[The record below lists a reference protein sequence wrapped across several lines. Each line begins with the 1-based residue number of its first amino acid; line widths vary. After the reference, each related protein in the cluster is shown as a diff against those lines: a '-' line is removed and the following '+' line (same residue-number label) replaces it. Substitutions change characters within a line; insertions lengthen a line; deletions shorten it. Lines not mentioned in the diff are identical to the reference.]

1 MNTYTKDDKFVELI
15 SKIPNVAVQ
24 GYNRDRTVIYWNK
37 ASEEIYGYTYEE
49 AFGKKLEDLI
59 IPDFMKEGVISHIQN
74 WYDKGIAIPTGELP
88 LKHKSG
94 STVHVFSSHVM
105 LKEDTSEPEMF
116 CVDINL
122 TEQKRQEQLLKEKD
136 KILLHQSK
144 MASMGEMFEN
154 IAHQWREP
162 LSMIATTASGIQ
174 LQNDFKIL
182 SDTYLN
188 NTLNSII
195 ENSQYLSQTIND
207 FRDFIKG
214 EHKKIPF
221 NVYDN
226 IQYSL
231 KLLEGVTNKNVIN
244 IIMSKNGQNIKIC
257 NYPNELVQVII
268 NIINNTK
275 DAFIK
280 NEITKRCIFI
290 DLEELS
296 REIKISIKDNA
307 KGINKDIINK
317 VFEENFTTKE
327 DKEAT
332 GIGLYMSQRLIN
344 ESMKGN
350 IEVKNSIYTY
360 ESVEYT
366 GAEFII
372 ILNKD

>member
-37 ASEEIYGYTYEE
+37 ASEEIYGYTHDE

-59 IPDFMKEGVISHIQN
+59 IPDFMKEEVISHIQN
-74 WYDKGIAIPTGELP
+74 WYDKGLAIPTGELP

-94 STVHVFSSHVM
+94 STVYVYSSHVM
-105 LKEDTSEPEMF
+105 LKEDTNEPEMF

-122 TEQKRQEQLLKEKD
+122 TEQKKQEQLLKEKD
-136 KILLHQSK
+136 QILVQQSK

-162 LSMIATTASGIQ
+162 LSMISATASGIQ
-174 LQNDFKIL
+174 LQNEFKTL
-182 SDTYLN
+182 DETYLN

-221 NVYDN
+221 NIYDN
-226 IQYSL
+226 IKYSL
-231 KLLEGVTNKNVIN
+231 KLLEGVTNKNEIN
-244 IIMSKNGQNIKIC
+244 IIMSEEGQDIKIC

-268 NIINNTK
+268 NIINNSK
-275 DAFIK
+275 DAFL
-280 NEITKRCIFI
+280 NNNITKKCIFI
-290 DLEELS
+290 DLKKTPKEV
-296 REIKISIKDNA
+296 KISIKDNA
-307 KGINKDIINK
+307 NGIKKDFIDK
-317 VFEENFTTKE
+317 VFEQGSTTKE
-327 DKEAT
+327 DKKGT

-344 ESMKGN
+344 ESMKGS
-350 IEVKNSIYTY
+350 IKVKNSTFSYKNKKY
-360 ESVEYT
+360 N
-366 GAEFII
+366 GAEFTI
-372 ILNKD
+372 ILNQD